1 MIKNFLRF
9 TGIDWTDNSAIS
21 SSFWLISNETDG
33 LFKLSLKPCCHTKK
47 VIAREIKANKSF
59 ALEIFLK
66 TFCLKMILL
75 LMNYRQ
81 NQISCLKGDIK
92 IYHL

>member
-9 TGIDWTDNSAIS
+9 TGIDWRDNSAIS
-21 SSFWLISNETDG
+21 CSFWLISNVTDG

-47 VIAREIKANKSF
+47 VMAKEINAKVSF
-59 ALEIFLK
+59 DLEIFLK

-81 NQISCLKGDIK
+81 NQISGLKGDTK
-92 IYHL
+92 IYPL

>member
-9 TGIDWTDNSAIS
+9 TGIDWADNSAIS
-21 SSFWLISNETDG
+21 CSFWLISNEIDG

-47 VIAREIKANKSF
+47 VMTREIKAKEIF

-66 TFCLKMILL
+66 TFCLKMI
-75 LMNYRQ
+75 
-81 NQISCLKGDIK
+81 
-92 IYHL
+92 

>member
-9 TGIDWTDNSAIS
+9 AGIVCTDISAIS
-21 SSFWLISNETDG
+21 CSFWLISNETDG
-33 LFKLSLKPCCHTKK
+33 LFKLSLRPCCHTKK
-47 VIAREIKANKSF
+47 VMTREIKAKDSF

-81 NQISCLKGDIK
+81 NQIFCLKGDIK
-92 IYHL
+92 IYHF